1 MSIYNYIEN
10 AVNVIKAYKI
20 IVGENNESSN
30 RIRLNSVHSLKSIK
44 DIGSTKSVKKFGQ
57 REQKYC
63 KLFYHLDS
71 FPNENT
77 ALYEA
82 FIKNIEVT
90 PKITGFKQLKEAY
103 TF

>member
-44 DIGSTKSVKKFGQ
+44 DIGSTKSVKKFG
-57 REQKYC
+57 
-63 KLFYHLDS
+63 
-71 FPNENT
+71 
-77 ALYEA
+77 
-82 FIKNIEVT
+82 
-90 PKITGFKQLKEAY
+90 
-103 TF
+103 